1 MARLSETVGAAGCDR
16 RLKGKPPAQ
25 TGVDPG
31 AKPLGLNFWD
41 RGADLKARPWG
52 PVWNAFPRPNR
63 EGLSEETKVN
73 RSEKEKLV
81 VSLKSLFEDTNLMV
95 VTRQS
100 GLTVAE
106 SSDLRRRMREAG
118 ASFKVTKN
126 RLARLALEG
135 TKFAKLMPLF
145 QGPTAVAMSD
155 DPVAAARVAVR
166 FAKDNDKLV
175 IVGGA
180 LDDQELGIDRI
191 NALAAL
197 PSLDELRANIVAMLS
212 TPATR
217 IARVLNAPGAQVA
230 RVIAAYS
237 EKGEAA

>member
-1 MARLSETVGAAGCDR
+1 MNRTE
-16 RLKGKPPAQ
+16 KK
-25 TGVDPG
+25 
-31 AKPLGLNFWD
+31 
-41 RGADLKARPWG
+41 DLVA
-52 PVWNAFPRPNR
+52 
-63 EGLSEETKVN
+63 
-73 RSEKEKLV
+73 
-81 VSLKSLFEDTNLMV
+81 SLRSLFEDTNLMV

-106 SSDLRRRMREAG
+106 SSDLRNQMRDVG

-126 RLARLALEG
+126 RLARLALDG
-135 TKFAKLMPLF
+135 TKFAELTPLF
-145 QGPTAVAMSD
+145 KGPTAVALSE
-155 DPVAAARVAVR
+155 DPVAAAKVAVK

-180 LDDQELGIDRI
+180 LDDQVLDIDRI
-191 NALAAL
+191 SALAAL
-197 PSLDELRANIVAMLS
+197 PSLDELRAKIVGMLS

-217 IARVLNAPGAQVA
+217 IARVLNAPGGQVA

>member
-1 MARLSETVGAAGCDR
+1 M
-16 RLKGKPPAQ
+16 
-25 TGVDPG
+25 
-31 AKPLGLNFWD
+31 
-41 RGADLKARPWG
+41 
-52 PVWNAFPRPNR
+52 NR
-63 EGLSEETKVN
+63 T
-73 RSEKEKLV
+73 EKEKVV
-81 VSLKSLFEDTNLMV
+81 VSLKSLFEGTNLMV

-106 SSDLRRRMREAG
+106 SSDLRRRMGAAG

-135 TKFAKLMPLF
+135 TKFAGLTPLF
-145 QGPTAVAMSD
+145 KGPTAVAMSD

-166 FAKDNDKLV
+166 FAKDNDKLA

-191 NALAAL
+191 KALAAL
-197 PSLDELRANIVAMLS
+197 PSLDELRARIVGMLS

-217 IARVLNAPGAQVA
+217 IARVLNAPGGQVA

>member
-1 MARLSETVGAAGCDR
+1 M
-16 RLKGKPPAQ
+16 
-25 TGVDPG
+25 
-31 AKPLGLNFWD
+31 
-41 RGADLKARPWG
+41 
-52 PVWNAFPRPNR
+52 NR
-63 EGLSEETKVN
+63 T
-73 RSEKEKLV
+73 EKENLV
-81 VSLKSLFEDTNLMV
+81 ASLKSLFEGTNLMV
-95 VTRQS
+95 VTQQS

-106 SSDLRRRMREAG
+106 SSDLRNQMREAG

-135 TKFAKLMPLF
+135 TKFAQLTPLF
-145 QGPTAVAMSD
+145 EGPTAVAMSD

-166 FAKDNDKLV
+166 FARGNDKLV

-180 LDDQELGIDRI
+180 LDDQVLGIDRI
-191 NALAAL
+191 KGLAAL
-197 PSLDELRANIVAMLS
+197 PSLDELRAMLVGMLS

-217 IARVLNAPGAQVA
+217 VARVLNAPGGQVA